1 MMEKLRD
8 YLIKYPKI
16 VVASHILPD
25 GDAMGSILGFGRA
38 LKLAGFNVVFYL
50 TDKPVRIFS
59 FFPEYTEI
67 TSNHNI
73 FKEDILLIALDTA
86 DPERLG
92 EEAKDFII
100 KNPERVINIDHH
112 ISNTLFGIINI
123 VVPDAS
129 ATCEMLPEIH
139 EKLTLPWDD
148 WIAAAYYAGLT
159 LDTGSFQYSNTT
171 SRSFQIASFLCQK
184 GFNLAYLNEKI
195 YMEKPKD
202 SVLLFKEALNSLTFE
217 LDGKIAWV
225 KFTREQVERYSEGE
239 EVISSIASYLRGIA
253 GVEVSI
259 LFRETKD
266 GSIKVGL
273 RSKGIDVNEIA
284 AVFGGGGHKK
294 ASGCSLKMSL
304 DEAVEVVLKEVKKR
318 FYQ

>member
-1 MMEKLRD
+1 MKLKN
-8 YLIKYPKI
+8 YLNKYPKI
-16 VVASHILPD
+16 IVASHILPD

-38 LKLAGFNVVFYL
+38 LSLGGYNVIMYL
-50 TDKPVRIFS
+50 KDKPVRLFS
-59 FFPEYTEI
+59 FFPDYLKI
-67 TSNHNI
+67 SSDHNL
-73 FKEDILLIALDTA
+73 FNDDILLIALDTA
-86 DPERLG
+86 EPERLG
-92 EEAKDFII
+92 EEAKSFVV

-112 ISNTLFGIINI
+112 ISNTRFGLENI
-123 VVPDAS
+123 VISEAA
-129 ATCEMLPEIH
+129 ATCEILPEIH
-139 EKLTLPWDD
+139 EQLNLPWDN

-171 SRSFQIASFLCQK
+171 AKSFETAAFLSRK
-184 GFNLAYLNEKI
+184 GFDLTYINEKI
-195 YMEKPKD
+195 FMEKPKD
-202 SVLLFKEALNSLTFE
+202 SVLLFREALNTLTFE
-217 LDGKIAWV
+217 ADGKIAWV

-273 RSKGIDVNEIA
+273 RSKEMDVNEIA

-304 DEAVEVVLKEVKKR
+304 DEAVAEVLKEVKKR
-318 FYQ
+318 F